1 MRVASAA
8 PTRTAYYD
16 DDNDDDDAL
25 KAAANGD
32 VQEATD
38 DESAP
43 FEPPKPLVPNRPLPP
58 SPFAGFAFDKYY
70 IELGILACFVAY
82 GINYAYGSARNTSLA
97 TRWCA

>member
-1 MRVASAA
+1 M
-8 PTRTAYYD
+8 
-16 DDNDDDDAL
+16 
-25 KAAANGD
+25 
-32 VQEATD
+32 
-38 DESAP
+38 
-43 FEPPKPLVPNRPLPP
+43 PNRPLPP